1 MLSSWKNG
9 LSEDSDQLLKNSSA
23 SGGGGGSVCLHFL
36 HIKEIGWTNV
46 GEDMVTLAVLRKSFT
61 LFSLKYVRFNHVNA
75 TRLFLE
81 EFGDPAKVVK
91 KEEFVLNTAGFI
103 HTSKVTKLFS
113 LFKVLQIDLSYLYRF

>member
-1 MLSSWKNG
+1 MFTFFTHQSL
-9 LSEDSDQLLKNSSA
+9 
-23 SGGGGGSVCLHFL
+23 
-36 HIKEIGWTNV
+36 EIGWTNV

>member
-1 MLSSWKNG
+1 MFTFFTHQSL
-9 LSEDSDQLLKNSSA
+9 
-23 SGGGGGSVCLHFL
+23 
-36 HIKEIGWTNV
+36 EIGWTNV

-91 KEEFVLNTAGFI
+91 KEEFVLNTAGFM
-103 HTSKVTKLFS
+103 HTSKVTKL
-113 LFKVLQIDLSYLYRF
+113 LG